1 MASASIVTKGASPTW
16 GNSMDYEKLAMEA
29 INERA
34 RYEGAQAARAKA
46 TAADKE
52 VVAELDTQQS
62 QAEAKEAEKKDE
74 ESRKP
79 ADAAPKGKKV
89 ETKKEE
95 GGEGEAKEGGFVPPE
110 LDQAQAAVQKSAP
123 K

>member
-1 MASASIVTKGASPTW
+1 MASASILTKGASPTW

-34 RYEGAQAARAKA
+34 RYEGAQYARQKA

-52 VVAELDTQQS
+52 IVAELDTQQS
-62 QAEAKEAEKKDE
+62 QDEAKAAEKTDGD
-74 ESRKP
+74 SRKP
-79 ADAAPKGKKV
+79 AAAAPKKV

-95 GGEGEAKEGGFVPPE
+95 GEGEGEAKEGGFVPPE
-110 LDQAQAAVQKSAP
+110 LDQAQSAVQKSAP